1 LRRGRPLG
9 TEELWV
15 AAIGAVLFAACTDN
29 LDAGF
34 NRPRG
39 PLPVDQANPV
49 ILYQDDWS
57 GDWLGEYAVLLANS
71 GGPPLAGIV
80 INASKIWGDLDINV
94 SGWNDLVN
102 AARSSGLKNIPG
114 VTPSAGAPLVVPA
127 DGQIDSTVSN
137 NSAGA
142 QLIRDLSTQ
151 LSQPGLPVVVVSAT
165 SLTDLADAY
174 LIDHSVVDRVVVVA
188 ALGGYSAP
196 NASMNAPNGDM
207 DPWADWIV
215 AQRFRYIQVSAYYDQ
230 TGDVTTA
237 DLASLP
243 QNALGDRIA
252 TKQPNIIP
260 VLQACDQVALLAM
273 GLPGFTVS
281 AQQMS
286 PDTSGGFDPT
296 QGPPLVPDPNG
307 NDWVVTQITAPLAQ
321 SRLWQMLLDPQI
333 FGP

>member
-1 LRRGRPLG
+1 
-9 TEELWV
+9 V
-15 AAIGAVLFAACTDN
+15 AATVVLLSAACSET

-39 PLPVDQANPV
+39 PLPVNETNPV

-57 GDWLGEYAVLLANS
+57 GDWLGEYAALLANS

-80 INASKIWGDLDINV
+80 VNASKIWGDLNINK

-102 AARSSGLKNIPG
+102 AATASGLPNIPD
-114 VTPSAGAPLVVPA
+114 VTPSAGAALTMPA
-127 DGQIDSTVSN
+127 NGQIDSTTAN
-137 NSAGA
+137 NSMGA
-142 QLIRDLSTQ
+142 QFIRDRSNELSK
-151 LSQPGLPVVVVSAT
+151 PNLPVVVVSGT
-165 SLTDLADAY
+165 SLTDVADAY

-188 ALGGYSAP
+188 ALGGYTAP

-215 AQRFRYIQVSAYYDQ
+215 AQKFRYIQVSAYYDQ
-230 TGDVTTA
+230 TADVTMT
-237 DLASLP
+237 DLPSLP
-243 QNALGDRIA
+243 KNPLGDRFS
-252 TKQPNIIP
+252 TKLPNIIAIP
-260 VLQACDQVALLAM
+260 QAADQVALLAM

-281 AQQMS
+281 AVQVS
-286 PDTSGGFDPT
+286 PDTSGGFDST

-307 NDWVVTQITAPLAQ
+307 KDWVVTQIAAPLAK
-321 SRLWQMLLDPQI
+321 SSLWQMLLDPKT

>member
-1 LRRGRPLG
+1 LRRIRRLG
-9 TEELWV
+9 LSV
-15 AAIGAVLFAACTDN
+15 AAVGVWLFAACSET

-39 PLPVDQANPV
+39 PLPVGQTNPV

-57 GDWLGEYAVLLANS
+57 GDWLGEYAVLLASS
-71 GGPPLAGIV
+71 GGPPLAGIIV
-80 INASKIWGDLDINV
+80 NASKIWGDLGINT

-102 AARSSGLKNIPG
+102 AAGASHLPNIPD
-114 VTPSAGAPLVVPA
+114 VTSSAGVALTMPA
-127 DGQIDSTVSN
+127 NGQIDSTTPN
-137 NSAGA
+137 NSLGA
-142 QLIRDLSTQ
+142 QRIRDLSSQ
-151 LSQPGLPVVVVSAT
+151 LSQPNLPVVVVAAT

-196 NASMNAPNGDM
+196 NASMDAPNGDM

-230 TGDVTTA
+230 TGDVTTT
-237 DLASLP
+237 DLPSLP
-243 QNALGDRIA
+243 QNPLGNRIM
-252 TKQPNIIP
+252 TKQPNIIDIP
-260 VLQACDQVALLAM
+260 QAADQVALLAV
-273 GLPGFTVS
+273 GLPGFAVS
-281 AQQMS
+281 AQQVS
-286 PDTSGGFDPT
+286 PDTSGGFDTT

-307 NDWVVTQITAPLAQ
+307 KDWVVTQIAAPLAQ
-321 SRLWQMLLDPQI
+321 SRLWQMLLDPQT

>member
-1 LRRGRPLG
+1 
-9 TEELWV
+9 V
-15 AAIGAVLFAACTDN
+15 AAAAVVLFAACTET

-34 NRPRG
+34 NRPPG
-39 PLPVDQANPV
+39 PLPVDQTNPV
-49 ILYQDDWS
+49 ILYEDDWS
-57 GDWLGEYAVLLANS
+57 GDWLGEYAVLLASS
-71 GGPPLAGIV
+71 GGPLLAGIV
-80 INASKIWGDLDINV
+80 VNASKLWGDLSINT

-102 AARSSGLKNIPG
+102 AARSSGLPNIPD
-114 VTPSAGAPLVVPA
+114 VTSSAGAALTMPA
-127 DGQIDSTVSN
+127 NGQIDSTTPN

-142 QLIRDLSTQ
+142 QRIRDLSSQ
-151 LSQPGLPVVVVSAT
+151 LSQPNLPVVVVAGT

-174 LIDHSVVDRVVVVA
+174 LIDHSVVDRVVVIA

-196 NASMNAPNGDM
+196 DASMNAPNGDM

-237 DLASLP
+237 DLPSLP
-243 QNALGDRIA
+243 SNALGSRIA
-252 TKQPNIIP
+252 TKQPNIIAVP
-260 VLQACDQVALLAM
+260 QASDQVALLAM

-281 AQQMS
+281 AVRVS
-286 PDTSGGFDPT
+286 PDTSGGFDAT

-307 NDWVVTQITAPLAQ
+307 NDWVVTQIAAPLAQ
-321 SRLWQMLLDPQI
+321 SRLWQLLLDPHT

>member
-1 LRRGRPLG
+1 
-9 TEELWV
+9 V
-15 AAIGAVLFAACTDN
+15 AAAGVLLFAACTET

-34 NRPRG
+34 NHPRG
-39 PLPVDQANPV
+39 LLPVDQTNPV

-57 GDWLGEYAVLLANS
+57 GDWLGEYAVLLAKS
-71 GGPPLAGIV
+71 GGPPLAGIIV
-80 INASKIWGDLDINV
+80 NASKIWGDLSINT

-102 AARSSGLKNIPG
+102 AARASHLPNIPD
-114 VTPSAGAPLVVPA
+114 VTSSAGAALSMPA
-127 DGQIDSTVSN
+127 NGQIDSTTPN
-137 NSAGA
+137 NSLGA
-142 QLIRDLSTQ
+142 QRIRDLSSQ
-151 LSQPGLPVVVVSAT
+151 LSQPDLPVVVVAAT

-237 DLASLP
+237 DLPSLP
-243 QNALGDRIA
+243 QNLLGDRIA
-252 TKQPNIIP
+252 TKQPNIIDVP
-260 VLQACDQVALLAM
+260 QAADQVALLAV
-273 GLPGFTVS
+273 GLPGFAVS
-281 AQQMS
+281 AQQVS
-286 PDTSGGFDPT
+286 PDTSGGFDTT

-307 NDWVVTQITAPLAQ
+307 KDWVVTQIAAPLAQ
-321 SRLWQMLLDPQI
+321 SRLWQMLLDPQT

>member
-1 LRRGRPLG
+1 LRRRRPLG
-9 TEELWV
+9 REGLSAT
-15 AAIGAVLFAACTDN
+15 AAVVLLFAACTET

-34 NRPRG
+34 NRPPR
-39 PLPVDQANPV
+39 PLPVDQTNPV
-49 ILYQDDWS
+49 ILYEDDWS
-57 GDWLGEYAVLLANS
+57 GDWLGEYAVLLASS

-80 INASKIWGDLDINV
+80 VNASKIWGDLNINT

-102 AARSSGLKNIPG
+102 AARASGLPNIPD
-114 VTPSAGAPLVVPA
+114 VTSSAGAALTMPA
-127 DGQIDSTVSN
+127 NGQIDSTTPN
-137 NSAGA
+137 NSLGA
-142 QLIRDLSTQ
+142 QRIRDLSSQ
-151 LSQPGLPVVVVSAT
+151 LSQPNLPVVVVAAT

-174 LIDHSVVDRVVVVA
+174 LIDHAVVDRVVVVA

-196 NASMNAPNGDM
+196 NASMGAPNGDM

-237 DLASLP
+237 DLPSLP
-243 QNALGDRIA
+243 SNALGSRIA
-252 TKQPNIIP
+252 TKQPNIIAVP
-260 VLQACDQVALLAM
+260 QASDQVALLAM

-281 AQQMS
+281 AERVS
-286 PDTSGGFDPT
+286 PDTSGGFDAT

-307 NDWVVTQITAPLAQ
+307 NDWVVTQIAAPLAQ
-321 SRLWQMLLDPQI
+321 SRLWQLLLDPHT